1 MNPDQKRP
9 LQIGLALIEEG
20 LLEIEGWLTESPRQ
34 GRLVRTVSDLS
45 PHLRRELREGIQA
58 ASALLAGLGEM
69 FGLDPR
75 IRSSTD
81 LIFGRLPILW
91 QTARECRAQNLRG
104 YGPVRPDLPEVL
116 DPIVDA
122 LSELLWRLFRLVA
135 AERGAARAG

>member
-135 AERGAARAG
+135 AERGAARTG

>member
-1 MNPDQKRP
+1 MNPDQKRS

-20 LLEIEGWLTESPRQ
+20 LLEIEGWVTDPPRQ
-34 GRLVRTVSDLS
+34 GSLVRTVSDLS
-45 PHLRRELREGIQA
+45 PHLRREFREGIQA

-69 FGLDPR
+69 LWLDPR
-75 IRSSTD
+75 IRSSSE

-91 QTARECRAQNLRG
+91 QTARECRAHNLGG
-104 YGPVRPDLPEVL
+104 YGPVPPDLPEVL

-135 AERGAARAG
+135 AERGAARAR